1 MQAFTAPVMCAG
13 CHSVLNPLAY
23 SFDHFDGLGRY
34 QETENGLAIDS
45 SGFVHTFDG
54 RDFKFD
60 SSTALAL
67 QVAADPGLARCYST
81 NLAAAWTGSSVY
93 DAPSVNYAAHWDATA
108 RDKGLREAILAWVSS
123 PHFFT
128 RAE

>member
-1 MQAFTAPVMCAG
+1 MCAG
-13 CHSVLNPLAY
+13 CHNVINPIGY

-45 SGFVHTFDG
+45 SGFVHTFDE

-67 QVAADPGLARCYST
+67 QLAADPGLARCYSA
-81 NLAAAWTGSSVY
+81 NLAGAWVGLGAYEPAA
-93 DAPSVNYAAHWDATA
+93 ANYGAHWASTA
-108 RDKGLREAILAWVSS
+108 RDKGLRDAILAWVSS